1 MSPRSYHSILGLIVL
16 IGLVRIVA
24 TYRVFC
30 ETFDE
35 PAHIASGIEWL
46 DRGTYMEDPTHP
58 PLARVMAT
66 LWPYL
71 SGIRSIKGDSFLVD
85 GNHVLYAND
94 RYLTN
99 LSRARAGILPF
110 FIAATLIV
118 AAWARRLWGDAG
130 GLAAALLFSNE
141 PNILAHSGL
150 TTTDM
155 AAAAMTVAAAF
166 AFWRW
171 LDDDRRPRADGR
183 PRASGLGPRTVW
195 LGVAIGLA
203 LLAKFS
209 TLLFVPVA
217 CVAIAACIRRQ
228 PKFFALAIAAVVAFL
243 IVFVGYRFNLYEFW
257 HGIVSVR
264 VHVHDGHPSYLF
276 GEFRRFGWWYY
287 FPLAIGLKTTF
298 GFLILFFMGAAF
310 VRNREQAAP
319 LAAGFLILLVSL
331 PVTINIGVRHIL
343 PVYPFFAIVAAG
355 AVAAHRRIG
364 MALCAVA
371 VIASLAAHPDY
382 LPYFNA
388 LAGPRPDR
396 IFVDSNLDW
405 GQDLLRLKAEL
416 RRRDIRSVA
425 LAYAGNAEPDRH
437 NFPRITKLDALR
449 YTPGWAAISEVI
461 VHSDGPQ
468 YRWLERFNP
477 VMEVGKS
484 IRLYYLP
491 QLSELMSGVP
501 IKTTSSR
508 TRLLIPIWFEGTFH
522 GANAWTC
529 NLTIQNEGGL
539 QIPLRSVAD
548 VVVPAESTIT
558 NPNFGVGDAR
568 DGAILYADRD
578 DAAQLHFALTVR
590 SATGQTVAMP
600 VVREHDL
607 LATEAR
613 FASVPISDV
622 DAATLRIYD
631 ITGKATMATVHLI
644 DGSGSTAATIQLRQ
658 RDAKPA
664 FPASAAVALNR
675 LFPGRSLASARIVVD
690 PPSTSYW
697 ACVTVSERAS
707 NQAYVIL
714 PD

>member
-1 MSPRSYHSILGLIVL
+1 MSPRSYHAILGLIVL

-35 PAHIASGIEWL
+35 PAHIAAGIEWL
-46 DRGTYMEDPTHP
+46 DRGTYTEDPSHP

-66 LWPYL
+66 VWPYL

-118 AAWARRLWGDAG
+118 AAWSRRLWGDVG

-141 PNILAHSGL
+141 PNVLAHSGL

-155 AAAAMTVAAAF
+155 AAAATTVAAAYALF
-166 AFWRW
+166 
-171 LDDDRRPRADGR
+171 LLLKDDRPR
-183 PRASGLGPRTVW
+183 SSSLGPRTLW

-217 CVAIAACIRRQ
+217 CIAVVACIRRR
-228 PKFFALAIAAVVAFL
+228 PKFFALAIAAVIAFL
-243 IVFVGYRFNLYEFW
+243 IVLVGYRFNLYEFW
-257 HGIVSVR
+257 YGIHSVR
-264 VHVHDGHPSYLF
+264 VHAHDGHQSYLF
-276 GEFRRFGWWYY
+276 GEFRQFGWWYY
-287 FPLAIGLKTTF
+287 FPLAIGLKTTL
-298 GFLILFFMGAAF
+298 GFLILFFIGAAF
-310 VRNREQAAP
+310 VRNREEAAP
-319 LAAGFLILLVSL
+319 LAAGLLILIVSL

-343 PVYPFFAIVAAG
+343 PVYPFAAIVAAG
-355 AVAAHRRIG
+355 AVMAQRKIG
-364 MALCAVA
+364 LALCGAA
-371 VIASLAAHPDY
+371 VITSLAAHPDY

-416 RRRDIRSVA
+416 RRRNVRSVA
-425 LAYAGNAEPDRH
+425 LAYAGNAEPERH
-437 NFPRITKLDALR
+437 NFPRITKLDPLL

-461 VHSDGPQ
+461 AHSEGLE

-477 VMEVGKS
+477 VTQVGKS
-484 IRLYYLP
+484 IRLYYFPPLR
-491 QLSELMSGVP
+491 ELMGKQPVA
-501 IKTTSSR
+501 TTSSQ
-508 TRLLIPIWFEGTFH
+508 TPLLIPVWFEGTFR
-522 GANAWTC
+522 GVNVWTC
-529 NLTIQNEGGL
+529 NLTIENEGGL
-539 QIPLRSVAD
+539 QIPLRSVANIT
-548 VVVPAESTIT
+548 VPAHSTIM
-558 NPNFGVGDAR
+558 NPNLGVGDAR
-568 DGAILYADRD
+568 DGAILYAARD
-578 DAAQLHFALTVR
+578 EVSQLHFALTVR
-590 SATGQTVAMP
+590 SNTGQTVAMP
-600 VVREHDL
+600 VVRERDL

-613 FASVPISDV
+613 FASVPVSDEG
-622 DAATLRIYD
+622 AATLRIYD
-631 ITGKATMATVHLI
+631 ITGKATMVTVRLTDSI
-644 DGSGSTAATIQLRQ
+644 GSTVATIQLRQ
-658 RDAKPA
+658 RDANPA
-664 FPASAAVALNR
+664 FPASTAVPLNR
-675 LFPGRSLASARIVVD
+675 LFPGRSSASARIVVE
-690 PPSTSYW
+690 PPSASYW
-697 ACVTVSERAS
+697 TCVTVNERTS
-707 NQAYVIL
+707 NQAWVIL